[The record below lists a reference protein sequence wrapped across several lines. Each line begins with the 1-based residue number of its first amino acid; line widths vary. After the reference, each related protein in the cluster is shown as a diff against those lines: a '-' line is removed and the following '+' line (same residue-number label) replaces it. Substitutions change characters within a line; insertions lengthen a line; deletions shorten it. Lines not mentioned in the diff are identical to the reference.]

1 MQLSLYF
8 SRDQYKYID
17 ILKYKRKK
25 DKRRKNNFLSDDE
38 QELDYHF
45 EEEFNNVPD
54 KRSVKSNKKI
64 SSLFQLTLLKLF
76 IQQQG
81 L

>member
-54 KRSVKSNKKI
+54 KRPVKSKKK
-64 SSLFQLTLLKLF
+64 SPVFF
-76 IQQQG
+76 N
-81 L
+81 